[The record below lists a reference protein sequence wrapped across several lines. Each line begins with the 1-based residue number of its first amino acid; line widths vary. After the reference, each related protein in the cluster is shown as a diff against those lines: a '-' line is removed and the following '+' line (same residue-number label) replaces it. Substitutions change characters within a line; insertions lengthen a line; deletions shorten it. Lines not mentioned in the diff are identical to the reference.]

1 MLVSTE
7 KNKDSLKTDT
17 ELYRIDVNMTNASKE
32 CGVCHYW

>member
-7 KNKDSLKTDT
+7 KKQKEK